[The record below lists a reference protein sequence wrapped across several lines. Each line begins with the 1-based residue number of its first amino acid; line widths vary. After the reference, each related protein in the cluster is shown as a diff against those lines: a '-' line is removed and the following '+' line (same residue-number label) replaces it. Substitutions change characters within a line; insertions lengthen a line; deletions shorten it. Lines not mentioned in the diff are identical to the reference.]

1 AHHFNFGKVFS
12 TANDDVKRVA
22 LEATWEQLYSGE
34 FKSELGVQLKTTSLH
49 SACLGDFLAFCLSHG
64 ALESSGRLVALSFKI
79 IMQVGLHLDEH
90 QLRYLRPLDGPVP
103 VVPMVKRKRRAPAVE
118 AVSGEE
124 VTDARLQCLALWKE
138 CFHLLQ
144 PADGRT
150 LCVFSDGGEVAGAKI
165 DVYVAYS
172 PQQNRVMALPCQ

>member
-1 AHHFNFGKVFS
+1 MAFRRVQCSGEPGSLDACACVAETCSRISGKLEAHHFNFGKVFS

-90 QLRYLRPLDGPVP
+90 QLRLSLLHLVLNF
-103 VVPMVKRKRRAPAVE
+103 
-118 AVSGEE
+118 VSS
-124 VTDARLQCLALWKE
+124 CLAENCHFGQVPSSSRWP
-138 CFHLLQ
+138 C
-144 PADGRT
+144 P
-150 LCVFSDGGEVAGAKI
+150 CS
-165 DVYVAYS
+165 AYGQAQTAS
-172 PQQNRVMALPCQ
+172 ASC